1 MRVRPDCENRQMDAK
16 TQAPLTWDAPPE
28 KCPACGSKGHERY
41 ALPAIWDYDC
51 NLSVTRFETDGRW
64 HAWTVS
70 QDISGCRN
78 AFAAAISLRAE
89 VERQA
94 RRALEAE
101 RALMLSGHKCRP
113 IARAVHESDG
123 RETWVGE
130 LLEPIP
136 DWPAETHCLHIT
148 TPLKSVVFGFNNG
161 DIEQMAVLMQVAH
174 GGPINPNWLNLM
186 ADRMRRAAL
195 AAAGTPAG
203 QGER

>member
-1 MRVRPDCENRQMDAK
+1 MDAK
-16 TQAPLTWDAPPE
+16 TQAPLTAAELDEFEKPLLEEEDAQE
-28 KCPACGSKGHERY
+28 AIDRY
-41 ALPAIWDYDC
+41 DPDYLGEML
-51 NLSVTRFETDGRW
+51 NRMLT
-64 HAWTVS
+64 
-70 QDISGCRN
+70 
-78 AFAAAISLRAE
+78 
-89 VERQA
+89 QA

-136 DWPAETHCLHIT
+136 DRPAETHCLHIT

-203 QGER
+203 